1 MMSDRS
7 GSLRKK
13 KTLTLEEEEEH
24 QKLIQENVQ
33 PTDAE
38 KKNAQTN
45 RDLPIDEYLLYFA
58 FLRTEDIEIPEDA
71 IEIIKRSVR
80 QKDIL
85 MEEAC
90 KVQLV
95 VSDNDF
101 ENYKMIRFLKD
112 RLSQVIS
119 RLNQEE
125 YTFLLYRL
133 GQQDQIRQKI

>member
-1 MMSDRS
+1 
-7 GSLRKK
+7 
-13 KTLTLEEEEEH
+13 
-24 QKLIQENVQ
+24 
-33 PTDAE
+33 
-38 KKNAQTN
+38 
-45 RDLPIDEYLLYFA
+45 LPIDEYLLYFA

-119 RLNQEE
+119 RLN
-125 YTFLLYRL
+125 
-133 GQQDQIRQKI
+133 

>member
-1 MMSDRS
+1 M
-7 GSLRKK
+7 
-13 KTLTLEEEEEH
+13 
-24 QKLIQENVQ
+24 
-33 PTDAE
+33 
-38 KKNAQTN
+38 
-45 RDLPIDEYLLYFA
+45 PIDEYLLYFA

-119 RLNQEE
+119 RLN
-125 YTFLLYRL
+125 
-133 GQQDQIRQKI
+133 

>member
-1 MMSDRS
+1 MP
-7 GSLRKK
+7 L
-13 KTLTLEEEEEH
+13 
-24 QKLIQENVQ
+24 
-33 PTDAE
+33 
-38 KKNAQTN
+38 
-45 RDLPIDEYLLYFA
+45 DEYLLYFT
-58 FLRTEDIEIPEDA
+58 FLRTEDVEIPEDA

-80 QKDIL
+80 QKDLL

-95 VSDNDF
+95 VSENDF

-112 RLSQVIS
+112 RLSQVVS

-133 GQQDQIRQKI
+133 G

>member
-1 MMSDRS
+1 
-7 GSLRKK
+7 
-13 KTLTLEEEEEH
+13 
-24 QKLIQENVQ
+24 
-33 PTDAE
+33 
-38 KKNAQTN
+38 
-45 RDLPIDEYLLYFA
+45 LPLDEYLLYFT
-58 FLRTEDIEIPEDA
+58 FLRTEDVEIPEDA

-80 QKDIL
+80 QKDLL

-95 VSDNDF
+95 VSENDF

-112 RLSQVIS
+112 RLSQVVS

-133 GQQDQIRQKI
+133 G